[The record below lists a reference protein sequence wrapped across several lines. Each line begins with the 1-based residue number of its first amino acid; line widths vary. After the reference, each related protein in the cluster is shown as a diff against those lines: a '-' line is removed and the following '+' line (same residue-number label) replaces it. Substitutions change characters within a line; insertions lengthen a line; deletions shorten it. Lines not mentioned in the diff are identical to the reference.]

1 MLQPASPDE
10 PQTQQAQFARART
23 LVFQGLLVAGGLLV
37 FLFLLLEMQG
47 FLSPLLLAA
56 AGTILVWPLR
66 EHRVVRSVLLAG
78 GLLVLLWLFSV
89 LGEVLIPFAAVYL
102 LAYLLDPAVGWA
114 QQRWNWPRWAS
125 SLVLTL
131 VAVGVLVVVLVL
143 LVPNVIGKI
152 EDLVAGLLGG
162 MTDFQRWILDS
173 RLVTYLTESGFIER
187 GEFEVQLT
195 TILREQIGGIAEQI
209 PAALQTLT
217 RSVSSILGLVTVVAL
232 VPVLLFYTLRDF
244 PVIKDNLIRLFPTV
258 GGRREYLTHAAH
270 IVGSYLRGQLTIS
283 AISAFNISVVLTLFG
298 IPFAILIG
306 LVGGI
311 LNMIPNIGIVLT
323 TVLGVLVAL
332 IFGTPMDALV
342 VVLALFAQQLLEA
355 TILSPNILSYQVG
368 LHPVLV
374 ILSLLV
380 FGATMGF
387 FGLLVAVP
395 LTALLVTFYKT
406 YREAMTLDLAHY
418 GSEDGPLI
426 VGPDSQPPRP
436 AAEPKDDEPK
446 EAPSR
451 AERPAP

>member
-306 LVGGI
+306 
-311 LNMIPNIGIVLT
+311 
-323 TVLGVLVAL
+323 
-332 IFGTPMDALV
+332 
-342 VVLALFAQQLLEA
+342 
-355 TILSPNILSYQVG
+355 
-368 LHPVLV
+368 
-374 ILSLLV
+374 
-380 FGATMGF
+380 
-387 FGLLVAVP
+387 
-395 LTALLVTFYKT
+395 
-406 YREAMTLDLAHY
+406 
-418 GSEDGPLI
+418 
-426 VGPDSQPPRP
+426 
-436 AAEPKDDEPK
+436 
-446 EAPSR
+446 
-451 AERPAP
+451 